1 MGASEK
7 PMIRGSPSDMA
18 QLPGDDGLG
27 VGDRE
32 PEEVELTPAHATPES
47 RTSDR
52 DRIGALWSEIE
63 AARSDARFTKLVDE
77 LLERDR
83 DILDRLAE

>member
-1 MGASEK
+1 
-7 PMIRGSPSDMA
+7 MA

-27 VGDRE
+27 VGDRQ

-47 RTSDR
+47 RTSDL
-52 DRIGALWSEIE
+52 DRIGALRREIG
-63 AARSDARFTKLVDE
+63 AARSDAPFTKLVDE
-77 LLERDR
+77 LLGRDR